1 MEGEG
6 KGEIELHLLVDNSP
20 RLCQVLL
27 SDRHACLISP
37 ALIMILVNMSCL
49 LNAAIRND
57 WTTPLNTHNTISTPV
72 PLTLCSHRF
81 YILALCAK

>member
-1 MEGEG
+1 MEIGRG
-6 KGEIELHLLVDNSP
+6 KGGNRGELHLLVDSSP

-37 ALIMILVNMSCL
+37 ALIMIIVNISYL

-57 WTTPLNTHNTISTPV
+57 LTTPLNTHNTISTPV
-72 PLTLCSHRF
+72 PLTL
-81 YILALCAK
+81 YILSLCAK